1 MAANGFR
8 FAARCRMED
17 MDATRGFRKTMAS
30 LGVAGG
36 RVVRPRLSL
45 ARGAL
50 VGVRDFVMPRAS
62 LAAVGFPA
70 AEELHVDGVAYNASE
85 PIGLPQRRDPDGKVK
100 ASVTYS
106 EPVDKVAIL
115 YAVTMQTHDSTSSAA
130 LVSGLSFACGC
141 PCAGSTDT
149 TLVVLPAAGAPG
161 RCVEKATTRTAHRCA
176 YEGDLWCDEAEGTRW
191 DWSAGGTA
199 GACTN
204 TTSRIHRPVSPFA
217 PVAPFG

>member
-70 AEELHVDGVAYNASE
+70 AEELHIDGVAYNASE
-85 PIGLPQRRDPDGKVK
+85 PIG
-100 ASVTYS
+100 TY
-106 EPVDKVAIL
+106 
-115 YAVTMQTHDSTSSAA
+115 
-130 LVSGLSFACGC
+130 
-141 PCAGSTDT
+141 
-149 TLVVLPAAGAPG
+149 APG
-161 RCVEKATTRTAHRCA
+161 GCGRATPRRVLLCTDWLLIEAPA
-176 YEGDLWCDEAEGTRW
+176 PDECMA
-191 DWSAGGTA
+191 
-199 GACTN
+199 
-204 TTSRIHRPVSPFA
+204 
-217 PVAPFG
+217 

>member
-8 FAARCRMED
+8 FATRCRMED

-85 PIGLPQRRDPDGKVK
+85 PIG
-100 ASVTYS
+100 T
-106 EPVDKVAIL
+106 
-115 YAVTMQTHDSTSSAA
+115 
-130 LVSGLSFACGC
+130 C
-141 PCAGSTDT
+141 
-149 TLVVLPAAGAPG
+149 APG
-161 RCVEKATTRTAHRCA
+161 GCGRATPRRVLLCTDWLLIEAPA
-176 YEGDLWCDEAEGTRW
+176 PDECMA
-191 DWSAGGTA
+191 
-199 GACTN
+199 
-204 TTSRIHRPVSPFA
+204 
-217 PVAPFG
+217 